1 MLGERAWPFRASRS
15 SSVIDDRSA
24 QDVRQRTD
32 RAHRVSQHESFHSGC
47 APSPEETPTLESPL
61 LVHRNPVHRIRLT
74 LAATFAFAA
83 LLADNVAHATTLA
96 FPVLAPVFS
105 KLETSLHDR
114 PVVTDL
120 AFLLGLIVLV
130 MMAYAARHI
139 AFTLN
144 RLFGKQRHPYLDI
157 DTADWPMLTVFIA
170 AHNEEKVIAGCLTA
184 LLNSDYPENRL
195 KIVPVNDR
203 SQDRTQSIIDG
214 FAQRFP
220 DRIHPFHR
228 LTGKPGKAAALKD
241 ALPLAE
247 GDIALIFDADYI
259 PGKGLLRQLAAPFFD
274 PEVGAVMGR
283 VVPVNGGSNLLTR
296 LLDLERSAGY
306 QVDQQAR
313 MNLRLVPQYGGT
325 VGGIRRSAVD
335 AVGGWNDDALAEDTD
350 ITFRLLI
357 HGWKTV
363 YSNRSECFEE
373 VPEEW
378 SVRIRQVR
386 RWAKGHN
393 QVLARHWRGLWGSRF
408 LSAREKVDGFML
420 LTIFAVPPLLL
431 LGWGLALTL
440 YYLNASSLVAL
451 VLPVFAVMAY
461 GTLGNFATFYEI
473 VMAVLLDGNR
483 RRVRLLPIN
492 LLCFFVS
499 LFAITWASVEL
510 VTDRLLQRE
519 LVWHK
524 TLRYRSASP
533 T

>member
-1 MLGERAWPFRASRS
+1 M
-15 SSVIDDRSA
+15 
-24 QDVRQRTD
+24 
-32 RAHRVSQHESFHSGC
+32 
-47 APSPEETPTLESPL
+47 

-259 PGKGLLRQLAAPFFD
+259 PEKACS
-274 PEVGAVMGR
+274 
-283 VVPVNGGSNLLTR
+283 GS
-296 LLDLERSAGY
+296 
-306 QVDQQAR
+306 
-313 MNLRLVPQYGGT
+313 
-325 VGGIRRSAVD
+325 
-335 AVGGWNDDALAEDTD
+335 W
-350 ITFRLLI
+350 
-357 HGWKTV
+357 
-363 YSNRSECFEE
+363 
-373 VPEEW
+373 
-378 SVRIRQVR
+378 
-386 RWAKGHN
+386 
-393 QVLARHWRGLWGSRF
+393 
-408 LSAREKVDGFML
+408 
-420 LTIFAVPPLLL
+420 
-431 LGWGLALTL
+431 
-440 YYLNASSLVAL
+440 
-451 VLPVFAVMAY
+451 
-461 GTLGNFATFYEI
+461 
-473 VMAVLLDGNR
+473 
-483 RRVRLLPIN
+483 LLP
-492 LLCFFVS
+492 S
-499 LFAITWASVEL
+499 LIRKSVPSWGAWCLSTAGAISSRGCSTWS
-510 VTDRLLQRE
+510 DRPDIR
-519 LVWHK
+519 WTSKH
-524 TLRYRSASP
+524 A
-533 T
+533 

>member
-1 MLGERAWPFRASRS
+1 M
-15 SSVIDDRSA
+15 
-24 QDVRQRTD
+24 
-32 RAHRVSQHESFHSGC
+32 QHARFHSGGPKP
-47 APSPEETPTLESPL
+47 AGDANIGESQL
-61 LVHRNPVHRIRLT
+61 LVHCNPLRRTRLT
-74 LAATFAFAA
+74 FVSAFAA
-83 LLADNVAHATTLA
+83 VTLLVSNSVHAATLA
-96 FPVLAPVFS
+96 FPALGPDFQNLSMA
-105 KLETSLHDR
+105 LRQR
-114 PVVTDL
+114 PVVTAL

-139 AFTLN
+139 TFTLS
-144 RLFGKQRHPYLDI
+144 RLFGNQRHPYLDI

-170 AHNEEKVIAGCLTA
+170 AHNEEKVIAGCITA

-203 SQDRTQSIIDG
+203 SKDQTQTIIDS

-228 LTGKPGKAAALKD
+228 LTGKPGKSAALKD
-241 ALPLAE
+241 ALPLAV

-259 PGKGLLRQLAAPFFD
+259 PGKGLLRQLVAPFFD

-313 MNLRLVPQYGGT
+313 MNLHLVPQYGGT

-393 QVLARHWRGLWGSRF
+393 QVLVRHWRGLLGSRF

-431 LGWGLALTL
+431 LGWGLALAL

-499 LFAITWASVEL
+499 LFAITWASAEL
-510 VTDRLLQRE
+510 ILDRVLQRE

-524 TLRYRSASP
+524 TVRYRSASP
-533 T
+533 I